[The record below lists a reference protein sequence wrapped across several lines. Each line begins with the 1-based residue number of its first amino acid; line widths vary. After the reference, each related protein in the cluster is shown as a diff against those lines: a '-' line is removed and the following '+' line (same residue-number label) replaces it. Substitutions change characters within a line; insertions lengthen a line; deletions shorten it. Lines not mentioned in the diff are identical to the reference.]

1 MADPDE
7 GAQEPDATTVG
18 GAEGAARPSGDGSGV
33 GGLTEPG
40 TEATGA
46 PVPDAVATDADVPE
60 LQSPGAGA
68 AGAAVADAD
77 VPDLKIPDA
86 ETVVPG
92 LEIPDAETFVPD
104 LEIPDADVPELD
116 QREPVIPDPVLP
128 ESFLTEPVI
137 PPPPPDDPPVA
148 RPAWRSDRDYPAGS
162 GTRVPEGAPSVTR
175 ATRRAAS
182 DSLGS
187 PSAPAPDLRLTAPD
201 PDPAVVPPPSGATS
215 GGYRGL
221 TIAIYG
227 VLGALLVGAVVMIST
242 LLR

>member
-7 GAQEPDATTVG
+7 GAQEPDAAKAG
-18 GAEGAARPSGDGSGV
+18 GAEGAAPPSGQGSGA
-33 GGLTEPG
+33 GGATEPG
-40 TEATGA
+40 VT
-46 PVPDAVATDADVPE
+46 PVPDAVAPDADVSGAAAPDPVAPE
-60 LQSPGAGA
+60 LQGADAGVVGAG
-68 AGAAVADAD
+68 
-77 VPDLKIPDA
+77 VPDA
-86 ETVVPG
+86 
-92 LEIPDAETFVPD
+92 AVPD

-162 GTRVPEGAPSVTR
+162 GPRVPGGAPSVTR

-187 PSAPAPDLRLTAPD
+187 PSAPAPDPRLTAPD

>member
-7 GAQEPDATTVG
+7 GAQEPDAAKAG
-18 GAEGAARPSGDGSGV
+18 GAEGAAPPSGDGSG
-33 GGLTEPG
+33 
-40 TEATGA
+40 
-46 PVPDAVATDADVPE
+46 
-60 LQSPGAGA
+60 AGM
-68 AGAAVADAD
+68 ADAA
-77 VPDLKIPDA
+77 VPDLEIPEA
-86 ETVVPG
+86 ETVVPD
-92 LEIPDAETFVPD
+92 P
-104 LEIPDADVPELD
+104 EIPDADVPELD

-137 PPPPPDDPPVA
+137 PPPPEDTPVTGA
-148 RPAWRSDRDYPAGS
+148 DWREKWRDRSGLSGSIASGAEGDEPAGAS
-162 GTRVPEGAPSVTR
+162 PVTR
-175 ATRRAAS
+175 AARRAAS
-182 DSLGS
+182 D
-187 PSAPAPDLRLTAPD
+187 PVTAPPVPASDPRLTAPD